1 VYICALLYIISFFF
15 IMTSTSETGHAKNV
29 ANFKELITV
38 VKSFGTQY
46 QPMAEALKVS
56 ALEEQVG
63 KVEAVLNRLK
73 DAETMEKQA
82 TATLQGEFKT
92 LNTLSSQLMGLL
104 ISSGAKA
111 SSVEEARSVQKLIA
125 GTRSKK
131 KKTTSDATANESV
144 KDTRSTSRQSYDSK
158 LDNFVKLTT
167 ILQNVPEYKPN
178 EGDFQVSMLQKK
190 AKEMAQAIE
199 NNDAKEAARRQV
211 MHERN
216 ELLYTP
222 ETGVVATA
230 GKVKEYIKAVF
241 GGVKSTQYKAV
252 SKIRINSTS
261 R

>member
-1 VYICALLYIISFFF
+1 
-15 IMTSTSETGHAKNV
+15 MPSTSETGHAKNI

-38 VKSFGTQY
+38 VKSFEAQY
-46 QPMAEALKVS
+46 QPMADALKIP

-82 TATLQGEFKT
+82 IAMLQGEFKM
-92 LNTLSSQLMGLL
+92 LSTLSSQLMGLL
-104 ISSGAKA
+104 ISSGAKV
-111 SSVEEARSVQKLIA
+111 SSVEEARSVQKLIV

-131 KKTTSDATANESV
+131 KKTTGDATANEPA

-178 EGDFQVSMLQKK
+178 EAGFQVNALQIK
-190 AKEMAQAIE
+190 AREMAKAIE
-199 NNDAKEAARRQV
+199 NNDAKEVARRQV

-230 GKVKEYIKAVF
+230 GKIKEYIKAVF

-252 SKIRINSTS
+252 SKIIIKQVSK
-261 R
+261 

>member
-1 VYICALLYIISFFF
+1 
-15 IMTSTSETGHAKNV
+15 MTSTSETGHAKNI

-38 VKSFGTQY
+38 VKSFEAQY
-46 QPMAEALKVS
+46 QPMADALKIP

-82 TATLQGEFKT
+82 IATLQGEFKT
-92 LNTLSSQLMGLL
+92 LSTLSSQLMGLL

-111 SSVEEARSVQKLIA
+111 SSVEEARAVQKLIS
-125 GTRSKK
+125 GTSSKK
-131 KKTTSDATANESV
+131 KKTTEGANADGQTKE
-144 KDTRSTSRQSYDSK
+144 TRSTSRQSYDSR

-190 AKEMAQAIE
+190 AREMAQAIE
-199 NNDAKEAARRQV
+199 NNDAKEVARRQI

-216 ELLYTP
+216 DLLYTP

-252 SKIRINSTS
+252 SKIIIKQVSK
-261 R
+261 

>member
-1 VYICALLYIISFFF
+1 
-15 IMTSTSETGHAKNV
+15 MSETGHAKNV

-46 QPMAEALKVS
+46 QPMANALKVS
-56 ALEEQVG
+56 ALEKQVG
-63 KVEAVLNRLK
+63 EVEAVLNRLK

-82 TATLQGEFKT
+82 IAVLQGEFKT
-92 LNTLSSQLMGLL
+92 LGTLSSQLMGLL

-111 SSVEEARSVQKLIA
+111 SSVEEARAVQKIIS
-125 GTRSKK
+125 GSSSKK
-131 KKTTSDATANESV
+131 KKTTEGAKADGQTKE
-144 KDTRSTSRQSYDSK
+144 TRSTTRQSYDSR

-178 EGDFQVSMLQKK
+178 EEGFQIDVLQKK

-199 NNDAKEAARRQV
+199 NSDAKEIARRQV

-222 ETGVVATA
+222 ETGLVATA
-230 GKVKEYIKAVF
+230 GKIKEYIKAVF
-241 GGVKSTQYKAV
+241 GGVKSTQYKTV
-252 SKIRINSTS
+252 GKIKITTLKK
-261 R
+261 